1 MQKEGPP
8 KFEIYQDTWSIIKHT
23 QALNQK
29 MFDLHALL
37 AGVAF
42 VIGNIAITFATVTYA
57 RHVFGDKKRQKDE
70 YELLKNGLLTMAL
83 SMVYSN
89 EIDQGNYNYD
99 EYDGS
104 MLPPLSGSDLVNA
117 YMSYIVDSNNPH
129 IHAKYNAI
137 QRFLHSNI
145 LTDRD
150 QEQFMEHFIVL
161 LNSFFDGAY
170 EQEDASEQPT
180 DEAEDNTN
188 KEKEE

>member
-1 MQKEGPP
+1 
-8 KFEIYQDTWSIIKHT
+8 
-23 QALNQK
+23 
-29 MFDLHALL
+29 MFDLYALL

-42 VIGNIAITFATVTYA
+42 VVGNIAITFATITYVK
-57 RHVFGDKKRQKDE
+57 HLIDNKKRRTDE

-117 YMSYIVDSNNPH
+117 YMSYIVDSKNPH
-129 IHAKYNAI
+129 IHAKYNSI

-145 LTDRD
+145 LTERD
-150 QEQFMEHFIVL
+150 QEKFMEDFILL

-170 EQEDASEQPT
+170 EKEEVVEENL